1 MDEETQAWCEAN
13 GFTGHTV
20 KALITEE
27 FVSMQAIRAM
37 TADVIASFSLSS
49 AQRCL
54 LRKAVL
60 KSQSPPP
67 LPPPV
72 PTSTTKDA
80 DQMAN
85 DLDVLESSILALAQQ
100 KDAPTESTKT
110 GEGKPSKSIPRA
122 HEAIYIKPR
131 SGKSD
136 SKVNPLDLTYSEFT
150 AGYFSIL
157 DGLLQ
162 GGEHAQAQQLCRYLK
177 FLSKKA
183 IAFSTTAILQ
193 FDDEFRGMVARGEA
207 AYDDHT
213 SLNDLQA
220 HHFDSSAVKAPNVR
234 PRDRSRIRSSN
245 SQGGSSKS
253 FGKHCYKWNEDSNNC
268 GGCNYTHA
276 CLVCDSTQHGA
287 VFHRSQ
293 PPSGKKSSSN

>member
-20 KALITEE
+20 KSLVKEE
-27 FVSMQAIRAM
+27 FITMQSIKAM
-37 TADVIASFSLSS
+37 TADVISSLDLSM
-49 AQRCL
+49 AQHCL
-54 LRKAVL
+54 LKKAVL
-60 KSQSPPP
+60 TAQSALSPP
-67 LPPPV
+67 
-72 PTSTTKDA
+72 TTAGAGGAAVSGQLASELDA
-80 DQMAN
+80 
-85 DLDVLESSILALAQQ
+85 LESSILALSQNKEGD
-100 KDAPTESTKT
+100 KDSEKT
-110 GEGKPSKSIPRA
+110 GQGKTKSLLRA
-122 HEAIYIKPR
+122 HEAIYLKPR
-131 SGKSD
+131 TGKTD
-136 SKVNPLDLTYSEFT
+136 AKVNPLELSYSEFI

-162 GGEHAQAQQLCRYLK
+162 SGVHLQAQQLCRYLK

-183 IAFSTTAILQ
+183 IAFTTTAILQ

-220 HHFDSSAVKAPNVR
+220 HHFDSSAVKTTTTRPQNRGR
-234 PRDRSRIRSSN
+234 PRPGN
-245 SQGGSSKS
+245 SQAGGSKS

-268 GGCNYTHA
+268 AGCNYTHA

-293 PPSGKKSSSN
+293 SSQGKKSSSN

>member
-13 GFTGHTV
+13 GLYRPHRQSTHYGRIRLHASYKGHDGRCYCELLFILCTTLSTEKSCS
-20 KALITEE
+20 KA
-27 FVSMQAIRAM
+27 
-37 TADVIASFSLSS
+37 
-49 AQRCL
+49 
-54 LRKAVL
+54 

-80 DQMAN
+80 NELAN
-85 DLDVLESSILALAQQ
+85 GLDVLESSILALAQQ

-220 HHFDSSAVKAPNVR
+220 HTST
-234 PRDRSRIRSSN
+234 PR
-245 SQGGSSKS
+245 Q
-253 FGKHCYKWNEDSNNC
+253 
-268 GGCNYTHA
+268 
-276 CLVCDSTQHGA
+276 
-287 VFHRSQ
+287 
-293 PPSGKKSSSN
+293 